1 MKQMADQPAE
11 APENFGSLEQD
22 LGELEKIVNQMEAGE
37 LSLDDSLKL
46 FERGVALSNACR
58 QRLDAAEAKIEILLN
73 KNGTMKPQPFSTE
86 DDE

>member
-1 MKQMADQPAE
+1 MAD
-11 APENFGSLEQD
+11 NISTLEQD
-22 LGELEKIVNQMEAGE
+22 LGELEKIVTQMEAGE

-73 KNGTMKPQPFSTE
+73 KNGTVTPEPFSP